1 MSRIVVGIDAS
12 DHAIRALDWALNQ
25 AALQGADV
33 EMVCAI
39 QAPDTAALPDL
50 TLRVDDD
57 ELRKAAE
64 HILDTALE
72 QTSADRKSTLTIAR
86 TVTVGNPAPVLCRA
100 AEGADLIV
108 VGARGL
114 GGFKELLVGSVSH
127 QVVSHAPCPVVVVTP
142 PRR

>member
-50 TLRVDDD
+50 TLPVDDG
-57 ELRKAAE
+57 EVRKAAE
-64 HILDTALE
+64 AVLDTALE
-72 QTSADRKSTLTIAR
+72 QASAGRESTLTITR

-114 GGFKELLVGSVSH
+114 GGFKGLLVGSVSQ

>member
-12 DHAIRALDWALNQ
+12 EHAIRALEWALNQ

-50 TLRVDDD
+50 TSRFDDR
-57 ELRKAAE
+57 ELRTAAE
-64 HILDTALE
+64 HVLATALE
-72 QTSADRKSTLTIAR
+72 KASAGRESPPRVTR
-86 TVTVGNPAPVLCRA
+86 TVTVGAPAPVLCRA

-114 GGFKELLVGSVSH
+114 GGFKGLLVGSVSH